1 MEQTMAVLF
10 QKLIQLYTTEDKNTF
25 IKSYIVNEIN
35 KKVENT
41 VTKKEEKHL
50 LIRGDECS

>member
-10 QKLIQLYTTEDKNTF
+10 QKLVQLYTTEDKNTF

-41 VTKKEEKHL
+41 VTKKEEKRL

>member
-10 QKLIQLYTTEDKNTF
+10 QKLVQLYTTEDKNTF

>member
-10 QKLIQLYTTEDKNTF
+10 QKLVQLYTTEDKNTF

-50 LIRGDECS
+50 LIRGDEYS